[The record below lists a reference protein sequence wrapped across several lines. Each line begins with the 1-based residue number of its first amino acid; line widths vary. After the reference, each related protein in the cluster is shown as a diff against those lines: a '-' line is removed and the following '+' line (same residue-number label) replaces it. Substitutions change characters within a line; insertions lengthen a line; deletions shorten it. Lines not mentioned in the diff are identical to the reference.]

1 MAEKAAAAKMAEK
14 AAAAKNVT
22 EIEGLAAAVARVN
35 LGAAVLTRA
44 AEWIAAAGAHS
55 VTQLEQDDIDGG
67 CALLARRRR

>member
-1 MAEKAAAAKMAEK
+1 MAEEPAAKKAEEAAAAT
-14 AAAAKNVT
+14 NGT

-55 VTQLEQDDIDGG
+55 VAQLEQDDIAG
-67 CALLARRRR
+67 ALSLARCGR